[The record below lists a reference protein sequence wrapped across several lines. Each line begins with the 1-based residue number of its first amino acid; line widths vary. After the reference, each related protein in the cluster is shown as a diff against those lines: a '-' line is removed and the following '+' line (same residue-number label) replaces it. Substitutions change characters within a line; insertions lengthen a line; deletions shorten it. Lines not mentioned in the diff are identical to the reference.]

1 MTLGEKIRK
10 YRILQ
15 NLSQKELG
23 LQLGFS
29 NTTADVR
36 IRQYESGT
44 KTPRDDIR
52 QKMAEILD
60 VDISALSDIAI
71 QSDEDVMQ
79 VLFYLSEILYM
90 DIEKTDDKFYL
101 SFPVNHIDREQLMS
115 YLNVW
120 YTQKKNLQNTVNGT
134 SDDSVREYEL
144 WESRFPKD
152 IKQYWKQQLKKLNAY
167 YAPLIDNIKEK
178 NKPVETITDFL
189 CHIRSM
195 IQSGLKFE
203 INQKTFRQ
211 NIAALS
217 FCFLIDDLLEPKNK
231 AVENSF
237 VEFLYILKTL
247 EAYGMTVKVE
257 LLTFEKGTQISYFL
271 CLSQLAAFSETIENL
286 QNFEDTK
293 ETKNDWETH
302 LFEST
307 YEKNLKRFE
316 MNLKEEIEKIY
327 KNSLLLSCV
336 DKK

>member
-23 LQLGFS
+23 LKLGFS

-44 KTPRDDIR
+44 KIPRDDIR
-52 QKMAEILD
+52 QKIAEVLG

-71 QSDEDVMQ
+71 QSNEDVMQ
-79 VLFYLSEILYM
+79 VLFYLSEIL
-90 DIEKTDDKFYL
+90 DINVEKTDDKFYL
-101 SFPVNHIDREQLMS
+101 SFATDCSDREQLMS

-120 YTQKKNLQNTVNGT
+120 YSQKKNLQNTANGT
-134 SDDSVREYEL
+134 SEDSVREYKL

-152 IKQYWKQQLKKLNAY
+152 IKQYWKQQLEKLNAY
-167 YAPLIDNIKEK
+167 YAPLIDSIKEK
-178 NKPVETITDFL
+178 EKIRPVETTSDFL
-189 CHIRSM
+189 CQIRSM

-203 INQKTFRQ
+203 INTKMFER
-211 NIAALS
+211 NIVALKL
-217 FCFLIDDLLEPKNK
+217 CFLVDDLLEPKNK

-237 VEFLYILKTL
+237 AEFLYLLKTL
-247 EAYGMTVKVE
+247 EAYGMTIKVE
-257 LLTFEKGTQISYFL
+257 PLTFEKGTQISYFL
-271 CLSQLAAFSETIENL
+271 CLSQLAAFSEMIENL
-286 QNFEDTK
+286 QNFEATK
-293 ETKNDWETH
+293 EKKNDWEID

-316 MNLKEEIEKIY
+316 INLKEEIAKVY
-327 KNSLLLSCV
+327 K
-336 DKK
+336 K